1 MGIYEKRLAELR
13 ASQSGHPAAAARSAT
28 EREHSSIQSL
38 LFRRDEGWTARHA
51 KQWAQKH
58 GYRSG
63 DVDVTD
69 QYVHIRQFAPGN
81 STVKRTITLGRGIRA
96 VVAREESMATT
107 KKASKRRS
115 RRSGSAKK
123 TAAPSKLAKRRA
135 AAKKG
140 WAHRRAKAAA
150 RSVAAKR
157 TSRRRPRVA
166 SQVKSSSRRRR
177 SAKRS
182 GHVMESARRAP
193 RRSSR
198 RRSRRVKSWRG
209 DSARHATAARK
220 GWRRRKAKKYGTRE
234 ATGSAV
240 GEGRR
245 RRRSS
250 RRSPRLFDL
259 PAGGSSSGRG
269 MYGAEFA
276 ATILF
281 GGLGFAVADVVDR
294 ALATYNPA
302 GKAPTDKHKFTS
314 DGAGTLA
321 NTLNVAASP
330 SLARIAA
337 GIGMAAIPGI
347 GSFYVKHPFLR
358 HSLEGASVGAGI
370 SLFKTFW
377 NNVVMGA
384 WLGPKDTTTA
394 ALQHSHIARLYP
406 AEVVAAANLRAGQDH
421 AAGVTF
427 GALSGAPE
435 QTGVGGHG
443 DVGPFAGSLAGSS
456 PYMDVAQAL
465 RCQAGLCDE
474 PHPGA
479 APGGP
484 PPGGPGPDAPPP
496 PPPEGHDAA
505 PPEGHHHGGNHHG
518 GAGFYAGLWPGQ
530 PRFASVTEV
539 WSQEGHQPHHGG
551 HGGHGGH
558 GAVHG
563 TNSPAAPGWAGL
575 GDWRTQDWHRNE
587 WNRRRQWELQQNVAP
602 PAFSNV
608 NADWHRLERERRR
621 QWELTHGQVLGIGD
635 APVADALTTATNA
648 IVAAIPSVPPPVAQT
663 AVLHTARHPHDV
675 IGALQRALPNV
686 PLEILQ
692 GVASHVGHRLHILH
706 GLYLPIH
713 RKHGAPPV
721 TGAATT
727 DPSAAPSPG
736 GAPPSGP
743 GLDPSAAAPP
753 GPPPPDASSA
763 LPPPVAAPTG
773 VSGHHNRLPGPPQGR
788 PPGPPANRPVGPQS
802 KNTGGEDCGCVGS
815 DNPFLGF
822 IGESQKESLFTLR

>member
-1 MGIYEKRLAELR
+1 MAV
-13 ASQSGHPAAAARSAT
+13 
-28 EREHSSIQSL
+28 QSL
-38 LFRRDEGWTARHA
+38 LFRRDEGWSARSA
-51 KQWAQKH
+51 KQWAQKR

-69 QYVHIRQFAPGN
+69 QYVHLRQFDPGS

-115 RRSGSAKK
+115 RSGTAKK
-123 TAAPSKLAKRRA
+123 GATSKVAKRAR

-140 WAHRRAKAAA
+140 WAHRRAKAAQ
-150 RSVAAKR
+150 RSVSAKR
-157 TSRRRPRVA
+157 GSRRRSSTRET
-166 SQVKSSSRRRR
+166 SQVKSGRRRRPARRSAARVMESPRRAKRRR
-177 SAKRS
+177 SA
-182 GHVMESARRAP
+182 
-193 RRSSR
+193 
-198 RRSRRVKSWRG
+198 RVKSWRG
-209 DSARHATAARK
+209 DPVGHRKAAKK
-220 GWRRRKAKKYGTRE
+220 GWRRKKAAKRYGTRE
-234 ATGSAV
+234 ATGAAV
-240 GEGRR
+240 SESRR
-245 RRRSS
+245 RSRRSS

-281 GGLGFAVADVVDR
+281 GGLGYAVADGVDR
-294 ALATYNPA
+294 MLATYNPA

-321 NTLNVAASP
+321 NTLNVAAAP
-330 SLARIAA
+330 GLARIAA
-337 GIGMAAIPGI
+337 GIGMAVLPGV

-394 ALQHSHIARLYP
+394 ALQHSHVARLYP

-421 AAGVTF
+421 ATGVTF
-427 GALSGAPE
+427 GALSGGTTE

-443 DVGPFAGSLAGSS
+443 DVGPFALGEHHHHHNHVNPFPGSQIL
-456 PYMDVAQAL
+456 DVAQAL

-484 PPGGPGPDAPPP
+484 GPDAPPP
-496 PPPEGHDAA
+496 PPPEAHEAA
-505 PPEGHHHGGNHHG
+505 PEGHPAHHGGGGGHHG
-518 GAGFYAGLWPGQ
+518 GAGYYAGLWPGQ
-530 PRFASVTEV
+530 PRFASVPEV
-539 WSQEGHQPHHGG
+539 WSQEGAHAG
-551 HGGHGGH
+551 HGGGHHGH
-558 GAVHG
+558 GAVNG
-563 TNSPAAPGWAGL
+563 SNSPAAPGWAGL
-575 GDWRTQDWHRNE
+575 GDWRTQDFHRNE

-602 PAFSNV
+602 PAYSNV
-608 NADWHRLERERRR
+608 NNDYHRLERERRR
-621 QWELTHGQVLGIGD
+621 QWELQHGMVLGIGD
-635 APVADALTTATNA
+635 APVANALTTAADA
-648 IVAAIPSVPPPVAQT
+648 IVAAIPAVPPPDAQV

-692 GVASHVGHRLHILH
+692 GVAAHVGHRLHILH

-713 RKHGAPPV
+713 RKPGAPPIP
-721 TGAATT
+721 GAATT
-727 DPSAAPSPG
+727 DPSAPPPPPPPG
-736 GAPPSGP
+736 P
-743 GLDPSAAAPP
+743 DPSAGAPP
-753 GPPPPDASSA
+753 GPTPPDASSA
-763 LPPPVAAPTG
+763 LPPPVSAPTG
-773 VSGHHNRLPGPPQGR
+773 VSGHHQRVPGPPQGR
-788 PPGPPANRPVGPQS
+788 PPGPPVNRPVGPQA
-802 KNTGGEDCGCVGS
+802 KNAGGEDCGCVGS

-822 IGESQKESLFTLR
+822 IGESQEESLFTLR

>member
-13 ASQSGHPAAAARSAT
+13 ASQSGYPATASRTAT
-28 EREHSSIQSL
+28 ERKRSSMAVQSL
-38 LFRRDEGWTARHA
+38 LFRRDEGWTARNA
-51 KQWAQKH
+51 KRWAQSH

-69 QYVHIRQFAPGN
+69 QYIHLRQFDPGS

-115 RRSGSAKK
+115 RRSGSAKR
-123 TAAPSKLAKRRA
+123 TVATPSKRSR

-150 RSVAAKR
+150 RSTASKR
-157 TSRRRPRVA
+157 GRRATTREA
-166 SQVKSSSRRRR
+166 SRRRR
-177 SAKRS
+177 SPKRS
-182 GHVMESARRAP
+182 GYMMEA
-193 RRSSR
+193 SR
-198 RRSRRVKSWRG
+198 RRRRARSGEAWRG
-209 DSARHATAARK
+209 DPVGHRKAAKK
-220 GWRRRKAKKYGTRE
+220 GWRRRKARKYGTRE
-234 ATGSAV
+234 PAATKTASESV
-240 GEGRR
+240 RR
-245 RRRSS
+245 RRR
-250 RRSPRLFDL
+250 RGGHRGHRLFDL

-281 GGLGFAVADVVDR
+281 GGLGFALADGLDR
-294 ALATYNPA
+294 LLATYNPSGA
-302 GKAPTDKHKFTS
+302 APTDKQKFTS

-330 SLARIAA
+330 NLARIAA
-337 GIGMAAIPGI
+337 GIVATAVPGV

-377 NNVVMGA
+377 NNVVMGS

-394 ALQHSHIARLYP
+394 SLQHSTVARLYP

-421 AAGVTF
+421 ATGVTF
-427 GALSGAPE
+427 GALSGSDQAP
-435 QTGVGGHG
+435 TGVGGPG
-443 DVGPFAGSLAGSS
+443 DVGPFALAGSS

-474 PHPGA
+474 PVHGGPA
-479 APGGP
+479 GP
-484 PPGGPGPDAPPP
+484 PPGAPPGAPPSDAPPP
-496 PPPEGHDAA
+496 EAHDA
-505 PPEGHHHGGNHHG
+505 GGPSHETHNG
-518 GAGFYAGLWPGQ
+518 GLPSMQGYYAGLWPGQ
-530 PRFASVTEV
+530 PRFATVSEV
-539 WSQEGHQPHHGG
+539 WAAASHRGGG
-551 HGGHGGH
+551 HL
-558 GAVHG
+558 HG

-587 WNRRRQWELQQNVAP
+587 WNRRRQWELQQNSLP
-602 PAFSNV
+602 YWGNT
-608 NADWHRLERERRR
+608 NWHRLENERRR
-621 QWELTHGQVLGIGD
+621 QWERQYGAVLGIGD
-635 APVADALTTATNA
+635 APVADALTTAANA
-648 IVAAIPSVPPPVAQT
+648 IATAAQVPPPAATV

-675 IGALQRALPNV
+675 VGALQRALPNV
-686 PLEILQ
+686 PLEVLQ
-692 GVASHVGHRLHILH
+692 QVAATVGDRLHILH

-713 RKHGAPPV
+713 RHPGAPPA
-721 TGAATT
+721 GAPAP
-727 DPSAAPSPG
+727 DASAAPAPG

-743 GLDPSAAAPP
+743 GMDPSTAP
-753 GPPPPDASSA
+753 PPPPDASA
-763 LPPPVAAPTG
+763 LPPPVPAPTG
-773 VSGHHNRLPGPPQGR
+773 VSGHHNRMPGPPQGR
-788 PPGPPANRPVGPQS
+788 PPGPPARPQVGPS
-802 KNTGGEDCGCVGS
+802 SEADCGCVGN

-822 IGESQKESLFTLR
+822 IGDAQEETLFSIR